1 MNYKVNWWYKIRGY
15 MIIEANSSQKAKRK
29 AQRELKNGLSFNHE
43 EISTDYQV
51 TSVKPTKEL
60 L

>member
-1 MNYKVNWWYKIRGY
+1 